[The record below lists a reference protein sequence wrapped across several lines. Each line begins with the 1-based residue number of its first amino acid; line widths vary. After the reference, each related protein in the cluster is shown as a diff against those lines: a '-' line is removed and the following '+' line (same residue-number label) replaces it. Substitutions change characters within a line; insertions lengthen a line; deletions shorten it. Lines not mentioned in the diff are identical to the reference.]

1 MCLLSINYKDSMGK
15 RLIVN
20 RVFCVFSSLYGKI
33 LVLVNKYK
41 NMLTINTDNSSN
53 WTNWEQKITTSSAV
67 LLNLNPEETTERFR
81 YSKLLSYTEEMYEIF
96 CWNKTK
102 DSNDFLILSK
112 YLTIINEL
120 KWLDNKEKA
129 IIADL
134 TTTSL
139 SRLIWKDITEMEEWI
154 LELISSFKEKVN
166 IWRKSDTAMEQL
178 GVMKNTKR
186 ILELN
191 N

>member
-1 MCLLSINYKDSMGK
+1 MCLLFVNYKDSMGK
-15 RLIVN
+15 VDIVN

-166 IWRKSDTAMEQL
+166 IWRKSDTAVEQL

>member
-166 IWRKSDTAMEQL
+166 IWRKSDTAVEQL